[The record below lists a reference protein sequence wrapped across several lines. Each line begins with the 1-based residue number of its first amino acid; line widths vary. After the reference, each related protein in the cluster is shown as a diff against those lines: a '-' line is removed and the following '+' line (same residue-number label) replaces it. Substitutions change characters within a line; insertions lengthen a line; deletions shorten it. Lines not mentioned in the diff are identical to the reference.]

1 MSNRAYK
8 MNVPNKDALD
18 QTPPTVQDRDP
29 EVMAGRFERMGLPR
43 ATFQNY
49 LEEAAHA
56 QQLDQDKT
64 GTDGSVDTTPSD

>member
-8 MNVPNKDALD
+8 RNVPNKDASD
-18 QTPPTVQDRDP
+18 QTSPTIQDRDP

-43 ATFQNY
+43 ATFRRY
-49 LEEAAHA
+49 LEEAART

-64 GTDGSVDTTPSD
+64 GNDGSVDTAPSD